1 MQQELTAT
9 CMRCNGST
17 FERQAYLQWSTAK
30 VLQPVFQIPVAD
42 LYSQGTVQDE
52 GDCQCLNTTVL

>member
-9 CMRCNGST
+9 CMQCNGST

-30 VLQPVFQIPVAD
+30 VLQPVFQIPVYLAD
-42 LYSQGTVQDE
+42 LYIQE
-52 GDCQCLNTTVL
+52 QCKMKAIVNA